1 MLIQDC
7 EGSGYVSADESLSI
21 HSKEFKYFRRALR
34 LFGFWHPPEAG
45 VIERIIYPLLINL
58 LLLCSLG
65 LEVYSIIVHCT
76 EHGSGKKTSFILE
89 TSTSI
94 SRYIWAWLCHT
105 LAVRYFKRRNLERTL
120 LNIEIDHQFRKEVKR
135 MINRLN
141 WMVGASIFHGILGS
155 SLSIVASEY
164 LSYPSRW
171 IPDNE
176 RQYKKNITYIKHG
189 KLYTALTLLISISDL
204 YIVPILLCLTWLI
217 YILSK
222 TSRMRLIQLKFE
234 FMSWN
239 QLVEQAIFRYYTFY
253 TKQVQS
259 NCKALQLLFIN
270 HNALMI
276 IMAPQ
281 QLYICVEV
289 SKTKGAL
296 DLAIFLYYF
305 LMLLIFWITPLF
317 FAESLKREEEK
328 FYNEINNFCPQYFEL
343 NCTGKE
349 LDDICSTPGTF
360 GSRTEV
366 SKLTSYLQGRKSG
379 FLVGFYSFQLQLSMV
394 SFYIGLLMLIMRIMS
409 G

>member
-1 MLIQDC
+1 MFIQDC
-7 EGSGYVSADESLSI
+7 EGNGYVLADETLSI
-21 HSKEFKYFRRALR
+21 QSKEFKYFRRALR
-34 LFGFWHPPEAG
+34 LYGFWHPPEAG
-45 VIERIIYPLLINL
+45 VIERIFYPLLVNL
-58 LLLCSLG
+58 LLLSSLG
-65 LEVYSIIVHCT
+65 LEVYSIIIHCV
-76 EHGSGKKTSFILE
+76 EHSGGKKTSFVLE

-105 LAVRYFKRRNLERTL
+105 LAVKYFKGRNLERKL
-120 LNIEIDHQFRKEVKR
+120 FDIEIDHQFRKEVES
-135 MINRLN
+135 MINNLN
-141 WMVGASIFHGILGS
+141 WLVAATIFHGILGS
-155 SLSIVASEY
+155 SLSIVAGEY

-176 RQYKKNITYIKHG
+176 RQHAKNITNIKHG
-189 KLYTALTLLISISDL
+189 KFYTALTLLISISDL
-204 YIVPILLCLTWLI
+204 YIVPILLCLTWLT

-222 TSRMRLIQLKFE
+222 TCRMRLMQLKHE
-234 FMSWN
+234 YMSWN
-239 QLVEQAIFRYYTFY
+239 QQAEQAIFRHYTFY

-281 QLYICVEV
+281 VLYICVEA
-289 SKTKGAL
+289 SKTKGTL

-305 LMLLIFWITPLF
+305 LMLLIFWFAPLF

-328 FYNEINNFCPQYFEL
+328 FYNEINNFCPQYFALSCIGE
-343 NCTGKE
+343 E
-349 LDDICSTPGTF
+349 LDKNCNAPATF

-366 SKLTSYLQGRKSG
+366 NKLTSYLQGRKSG
-379 FLVGFYSFQLQLSMV
+379 FIVGFYSFQLQLSMV
-394 SFYIGLLMLIMRIMS
+394 SFYIGMLMLIIRLMS